1 MRSTLKL
8 GPRTRAVKRM
18 HAQRDMERRLRLAYR
33 PLTALEQTK
42 LELWVEQAYAATQA
56 ARHESKGA

>member
-18 HAQRDMERRLRLAYR
+18 HAQRDMERRLR
-33 PLTALEQTK
+33 ALFETLVSIERTK
-42 LELWVEQAYAATQA
+42 VELWAERAYAATLEV
-56 ARHESKGA
+56 RHESKGA